1 MSTLPVGP
9 FSTDAVSVLA
19 ASSELTLGR
28 SAMSSVHATTDASV
42 SADTPRQ
49 HKLRQAAQQFES
61 MLMSSL
67 WKSMKSSFD
76 DDDSDSDPALGTL
89 QDWSME
95 AMSNAVGKAGGLG
108 IARLIMKDLEPRISP
123 SQSGK
128 EVPKS

>member
-1 MSTLPVGP
+1 VSTLPVGP

-42 SADTPRQ
+42 SVDTPRQ

-76 DDDSDSDPALGTL
+76 DDSDSDPALGTL
-89 QDWSME
+89 QDWSMD
-95 AMSNAVGKAGGLG
+95 AMSNAVGKVGGLG

>member
-1 MSTLPVGP
+1 MSTLQVSL
-9 FSTDAVSVLA
+9 FSTDGAAPLA
-19 ASSELTLGR
+19 PNSELALGR
-28 SAMSSVHATTDASV
+28 SALPALRATTDASA

-67 WKSMKSSFD
+67 WKSMKSSF